1 VTAQAC
7 VSPLTPERHEFPQFS
22 GNFYSVV
29 TLQQVHLC
37 EPLYQPFFGVT
48 LYTYIQSISLPYG
61 ALLPRD
67 EVPLPGRGVG
77 VVCASSAENA
87 WRDWRPLTAT
97 LSSNFYNL
105 HAFIGCQ
112 IKLYYV
118 SESESNSWHKT
129 RIVRRDWV
137 ERSSKGRLMHFVNAK
152 IVDTM
157 S

>member
-1 VTAQAC
+1 MN
-7 VSPLTPERHEFPQFS
+7 
-22 GNFYSVV
+22 NFTKLVYWKVFLWCGHRGFKPALVNSVYV
-29 TLQQVHLC
+29 YV
-37 EPLYQPFFGVT
+37 YVYVT

-61 ALLPRD
+61 ALSPRD

-112 IKLYYV
+112 IKLYHV